1 LFLSCK
7 KIEHSSRQHFAE
19 LHPFL
24 YDRLL
29 SDAHLGQ
36 DNNFL
41 SHVNPYSLEILTNC
55 RLEASL
61 KEATFGNR
69 YQFERQGYF
78 FVDPIDSKPG
88 NLVFN
93 RIVTLK
99 DSWSKKQ
106 PQA

>member
-1 LFLSCK
+1 MGRK
-7 KIEHSSRQHFAE
+7 VKGTIHWVSSNSLVGEVR
-19 LHPFL
+19 L

-36 DNNFL
+36 DNDFL
-41 SHVNPYSLEILTNC
+41 SHVNPYSLEILTDC

-61 KEATFGNR
+61 KEAAFGDL